1 MNTSTPRRLAA
12 RSPGQ
17 RHGPITRLI
26 SPGDEGHATQPVVF
40 LDYVEAPAGS
50 GPRFGFHPH
59 SGIATLT
66 FPLTFDVEHEAS
78 TGQVDRVRQRGL
90 EWVLAG
96 RGIWHRG
103 RALPGP
109 GGAPL
114 AGFQMWLAM
123 PPSHELAEPHARFVQ
138 PAEVPRE
145 GPVTL
150 LLGTHGGLASPLA
163 APLDANVLW
172 VELRDGESWRYEPP
186 PTHQGAWV
194 FAQQGALDVGGT
206 TLRRELGLFEEG
218 DGALEFRA
226 EGDCAF
232 LLGSAARHGHDLVL
246 GSHSVHTHEAAL
258 AAGAA
263 RIRDIGQR
271 LRREGRLG

>member
-1 MNTSTPRRLAA
+1 MPTPRTLVA
-12 RSPGQ
+12 RSAGQ

-26 SPGDEGHATQPVVF
+26 SPGGEGRATRPVVF
-40 LDYVEAPAGS
+40 LDYVEAPAGA

-123 PPSHELAEPHARFVQ
+123 PPSHELAEPYTRFVQ

-150 LLGTHGGLASPLA
+150 LLGAHGGLVSPLA

-172 VELRDGESWRYEPP
+172 VELRDGQTWRYEPP

-218 DGALEFRA
+218 NGALEFRA
-226 EGDCAF
+226 AGDCAF

-263 RIRDIGQR
+263 RIRDIGQQ